1 MAVVDDARGRM
12 EDSLGAVGREFAT
25 VRTGKAVPSIL
36 DSVRVNAYGGVMPL
50 NQVATV
56 SAPDPSMLLV
66 QPFDRSLIGD
76 IEKAVLSSGLGLNP
90 SNDGALIRV
99 PIPPLSEERRKE
111 YVKLLHRM
119 AEEGRV
125 SVRQAR
131 HAANDRIKEQL
142 RAHEMGEDDAH
153 RLMTRVQKLTDEY
166 CGRIDA
172 LLASKEK
179 EVMAI

>member
-1 MAVVDDARGRM
+1 MEVVDDARRRM
-12 EDSLGAVGREFAT
+12 DASLDAVEREFAT

-36 DSVRVNAYGGVMPL
+36 DTVRVSAYGGIMPL

-56 SAPDPSMLLV
+56 SAPDPSLLV
-66 QPFDRSLIGD
+66 IQPFDRSLAAD
-76 IEKAVLSSGLGLNP
+76 IEKAVLTSGLGLNP
-90 SNDGALIRV
+90 SNDGVLIRV

-131 HAANDRIKEQL
+131 HAANDRIRQRL
-142 RAHEMGEDDAH
+142 RAHEIGEDDAH
-153 RLMTRVQKLTDEY
+153 RTMANVQKLTDEY
-166 CGRIDA
+166 CGRIDT
-172 LLASKEK
+172 LLASKER

>member
-1 MAVVDDARGRM
+1 MDVVDDTRSRM
-12 EDSLGAVGREFAT
+12 EDSVEAVRREFAA

-36 DSVRVNAYGGVMPL
+36 DSVRVAAYGGIMPL

-56 SAPDPSMLLV
+56 SAPDPSLLV
-66 QPFDRSLIGD
+66 IQPFDRSLISD
-76 IEKAVLSSGLGLNP
+76 IEKAVLTAGLGLNP

-111 YVKLLHRM
+111 YVRLLHRM
-119 AEEGRV
+119 AEEGRI

-131 HAANDRIKEQL
+131 HAANDRIKERL
-142 RAHEMGEDDAH
+142 RSHETGEDDAH
-153 RLMTRVQKLTDEY
+153 RQMASVQKLTDDY
-166 CGRIDA
+166 CDRINS
-172 LLASKEK
+172 LLAEKEK

>member
-1 MAVVDDARGRM
+1 MPLVDDARSRM
-12 EDSLGAVGREFAT
+12 EASLEALGREFDT
-25 VRTGKAVPSIL
+25 VRTGKAVPSLL
-36 DSVRVNAYGGVMPL
+36 DTVKVNAYGGVMPL

-66 QPFDRSLIGD
+66 QPFDRSLIAD
-76 IEKAVLSSGLGLNP
+76 IEKAVMASGLGLNP

-111 YVKLLHRM
+111 YVRLLHRM

-131 HAANDRIKEQL
+131 HAANDRIKARL
-142 RAHEMGEDDAH
+142 RSHEVGEDDAH
-153 RLMTRVQKLTDEY
+153 RSMANVQKLTDEY

-172 LLASKEK
+172 LLATKEK

>member
-1 MAVVDDARGRM
+1 MDAVDDARTRM
-12 EDSLGAVGREFAT
+12 EDSVAAVQREFQG

-36 DSVRVNAYGGVMPL
+36 DTVRVSAYGGIMPL

-56 SAPDPSMLLV
+56 SAPDPSLLV
-66 QPFDRSLIGD
+66 IQPFDRSLISD
-76 IEKAVLSSGLGLNP
+76 IEKAVLTSGLGLNP
-90 SNDGALIRV
+90 SNDGNLIRV

-111 YVKLLHRM
+111 YVRLLHRM

-131 HAANDRIKEQL
+131 QVANDRIREQL
-142 RAHEMGEDDAH
+142 RSHETGEDEAH
-153 RLMTRVQKLTDEY
+153 RLMANVQKLTDDY
-166 CGRIDA
+166 CGRINA
-172 LLASKEK
+172 LLSVKEK

>member
-1 MAVVDDARGRM
+1 METLDDARQRM
-12 EDSLGAVGREFAT
+12 EDSLGAVGREFAA

-36 DSVRVNAYGGVMPL
+36 DSVRVSAYGGSMPL

-56 SAPDPSMLLV
+56 SAPDPSMLLI

-90 SNDGALIRV
+90 ANDGALIRV

-111 YVKLLHRM
+111 YVKLLHRL

-131 HAANDRIKEQL
+131 HAANEEIKEEL
-142 RAHEMGEDDAH
+142 RAHELGEDDA
-153 RLMTRVQKLTDEY
+153 RRMMAGVQKLTDEY
-166 CGRIDA
+166 CGRIDV

>member
-1 MAVVDDARGRM
+1 MD
-12 EDSLGAVGREFAT
+12 DSLEAVEREFAT

-36 DSVRVNAYGGVMPL
+36 DTVRVSAYGSIMPL

-56 SAPDPSMLLV
+56 SAPDPTMLVV
-66 QPFDRSLIGD
+66 QPFDRSLIAD
-76 IEKAVLSSGLGLNP
+76 IEKAVLTSGLGLNP

-111 YVKLLHRM
+111 YVKLLHRL

-131 HAANDRIKEQL
+131 HAANDRIKERL
-142 RAHEMGEDDAH
+142 RAHEIGEDDAH
-153 RLMTRVQKLTDEY
+153 RMMAKVQNLTDEY
-166 CGRIDA
+166 CGRIDT
-172 LLASKEK
+172 LLVSKEK

>member
-1 MAVVDDARGRM
+1 MEVVDDARSRM
-12 EDSLGAVGREFAT
+12 DDAVGAVAREFAT

-36 DSVRVNAYGGVMPL
+36 DTVRVSAYGGIMPL

-56 SAPDPSMLLV
+56 SAPDPSMLV
-66 QPFDRSLIGD
+66 IQPFDRSLIGD
-76 IEKAVLSSGLGLNP
+76 IEKAVLTSGLGLNP

-131 HAANDRIKEQL
+131 HASNDRIKEQL
-142 RAHEMGEDDAH
+142 RSHEIGKDDAH
-153 RLMTRVQKLTDEY
+153 RMMANVQKLTDEH
-166 CGRIDA
+166 CGRIDV
-172 LLASKEK
+172 LLDSKEK

>member
-1 MAVVDDARGRM
+1 MEVVDDARRRM
-12 EDSLGAVGREFAT
+12 DASLDAVEREFAT

-36 DSVRVNAYGGVMPL
+36 DTVRVSAYGGIMPL

-56 SAPDPSMLLV
+56 SAPDPSLLV
-66 QPFDRSLIGD
+66 IQPFDRSLAAD
-76 IEKAVLSSGLGLNP
+76 IEKAVLTSGLGLNP
-90 SNDGALIRV
+90 SNDGVLIRV

-131 HAANDRIKEQL
+131 HAANDRIKQRL
-142 RAHEMGEDDAH
+142 RAHEIGEDDAH
-153 RLMTRVQKLTDEY
+153 RTMANVQKLTDEY
-166 CGRIDA
+166 CGRIDT
-172 LLASKEK
+172 LLASKER

>member
-1 MAVVDDARGRM
+1 MDAVDDARSRM
-12 EDSLGAVGREFAT
+12 EHSLEAIRREFAT

-36 DSVRVNAYGGVMPL
+36 DTVRVSAYGGLMPL

-56 SAPDPSMLLV
+56 SAPDPSLLV
-66 QPFDRSLIGD
+66 IQPFDRSLISD
-76 IEKAVLSSGLGLNP
+76 IEKAVLTSGLGLNP

-111 YVKLLHRM
+111 YVRVLHRM
-119 AEEGRV
+119 AEDGRI

-131 HAANDRIKEQL
+131 QVANDRIREQL
-142 RAHEMGEDDAH
+142 RLHETGEDDGH
-153 RLMTRVQKLTDEY
+153 RQMASVQGLTDEY
-166 CGRIDA
+166 CSKINS
-172 LLASKEK
+172 LLAVKEK

>member
-1 MAVVDDARGRM
+1 MEVVDEARGRM
-12 EDSLGAVGREFAT
+12 EDSLEAVGREFRT

-36 DSVRVNAYGGVMPL
+36 DSVRVGAYGGVMPL

-56 SAPDPSMLLV
+56 SAPDPSMLV
-66 QPFDRSLIGD
+66 IQPFDRSLIAD
-76 IEKAVLSSGLGLNP
+76 IEKAVLASGLGFNP

-99 PIPPLSEERRKE
+99 PIPPLSEERRRE
-111 YVKLLHRM
+111 YVRLLNRM
-119 AEEGRV
+119 AEDGRI

-131 HAANDRIKEQL
+131 HAANGRIKERM
-142 RAHEMGEDDAH
+142 RAHEVGEDDAH
-153 RLMTRVQKLTDEY
+153 RMMAAIQKLTDEY
-166 CGRIDA
+166 CGRIDE

>member
-1 MAVVDDARGRM
+1 MEVVDDARRRM
-12 EDSLGAVGREFAT
+12 DASLDAVEREFAT

-36 DSVRVNAYGGVMPL
+36 DTVRVSAYGGIMPL

-56 SAPDPSMLLV
+56 SAPDPSLLV
-66 QPFDRSLIGD
+66 IQPFDRSLAAD
-76 IEKAVLSSGLGLNP
+76 IEKAVLTSGLGLNP
-90 SNDGALIRV
+90 SSDGVLIRV

-131 HAANDRIKEQL
+131 HAANDRIKQRL
-142 RAHEMGEDDAH
+142 RAHEIGEDDAH
-153 RLMTRVQKLTDEY
+153 RTMANVQKLTDEY
-166 CGRIDA
+166 CGRIDT
-172 LLASKEK
+172 LLASKER

>member
-1 MAVVDDARGRM
+1 MDDARRRM
-12 EDSLGAVGREFAT
+12 DASLDAVEREFAT

-36 DSVRVNAYGGVMPL
+36 DTVRVSAYGGIMPL

-56 SAPDPSMLLV
+56 SAPDPSLLV
-66 QPFDRSLIGD
+66 IQPFDRSLAAD
-76 IEKAVLSSGLGLNP
+76 IEKAVLTSGLGLNP
-90 SNDGALIRV
+90 SNDGVLIRV

-131 HAANDRIKEQL
+131 HAANDRIKQRL
-142 RAHEMGEDDAH
+142 RDHEIGEDDAH
-153 RLMTRVQKLTDEY
+153 RTMANVQKLTDEY

-172 LLASKEK
+172 LLASKER

>member
-1 MAVVDDARGRM
+1 MEVVDDSRRRM
-12 EDSLGAVGREFAT
+12 DASLDAVEREFAT

-36 DSVRVNAYGGVMPL
+36 DTVRVSAYGGIMPL

-56 SAPDPSMLLV
+56 SAPDPSMLV
-66 QPFDRSLIGD
+66 IQPFDRSLAAD
-76 IEKAVLSSGLGLNP
+76 IEKAVLTSGLGLNP
-90 SNDGALIRV
+90 SSDGVLIRV

-131 HAANDRIKEQL
+131 HAANDRIKQRL
-142 RAHEMGEDDAH
+142 RAHEIGEDDAH
-153 RLMTRVQKLTDEY
+153 RTMANVQKLTDEY
-166 CGRIDA
+166 CGRIDT
-172 LLASKEK
+172 LLASKER

>member
-1 MAVVDDARGRM
+1 MEAVDDARSRM
-12 EDSLGAVGREFAT
+12 DDSLEAVEREFAT

-36 DSVRVNAYGGVMPL
+36 DTVRVSAYGSIMPL

-56 SAPDPSMLLV
+56 SAPDPTMLVV
-66 QPFDRSLIGD
+66 QPFDRSLIAD
-76 IEKAVLSSGLGLNP
+76 IEKAVLTSGLGLNP

-111 YVKLLHRM
+111 YVKLLHRL

-131 HAANDRIKEQL
+131 HAANDRIKERL
-142 RAHEMGEDDAH
+142 RTHEIGEDDAH
-153 RLMTRVQKLTDEY
+153 RMMANVQKLTDEY
-166 CGRIDA
+166 CSRIDT
-172 LLASKEK
+172 LLVSKEK